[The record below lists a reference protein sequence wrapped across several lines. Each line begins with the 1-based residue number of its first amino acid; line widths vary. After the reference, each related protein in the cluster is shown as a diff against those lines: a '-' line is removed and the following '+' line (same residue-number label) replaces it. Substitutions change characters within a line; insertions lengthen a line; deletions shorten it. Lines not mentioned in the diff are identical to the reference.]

1 MIAERPDKLSH
12 ERLSSLLQMAL
23 QAVLFNFNGTIIN
36 DEPIRRQLID
46 EILISE
52 NLRPAAQSYRKTC
65 LGQNDRTCLLDLFAE
80 QGRALTNL
88 QLQKLLLDKAQA
100 YQQRLADRT
109 ELPIY
114 QGLNDFLDQLQ
125 SADIKLGIV
134 TGALRIEVEAVLK
147 QSGMI
152 DRFAM
157 MVTSEDVT
165 NHQPAPDGYLLAA
178 AALNVQPSECLAID
192 NTFAGIQAAQVA
204 QIPVIGIAHTYPFHM
219 MQRRADWAI
228 DCFADVELQRIQYT
242 YADIPIASSQ

>member
-1 MIAERPDKLSH
+1 
-12 ERLSSLLQMAL
+12 MAL
-23 QAVLFNFNGTIIN
+23 QAVLFNFNGVIIN
-36 DEPIRRQLID
+36 DEPVRRQLID
-46 EILISE
+46 EILLAE
-52 NLRPAAQSYRKTC
+52 NLRPATQSYRQTC
-65 LGQNDRTCLLDLFAE
+65 LGQSDRTCLLNLFAE

-100 YQQRLADRT
+100 YQQQLAAQT

-114 QGLNDFLDQLQ
+114 PGLTDFLDQLQ
-125 SADIKLGIV
+125 AAGIKLGIV
-134 TGALRIEVEAVLK
+134 TGDLRMEVEAVLK

-165 NHQPAPDGYLLAA
+165 NHQPAPDGYLLAT
-178 AALNVQPSECLAID
+178 AALNIQPSECLAID
-192 NTFAGIQAAQVA
+192 NTFAGIQAAQAA
-204 QIPVIGIAHTYPFHM
+204 QIPVMGIAHTYPFHM

-242 YADIPIASSQ
+242 YVDIPLASNQ